1 MRRWQANSLHTC
13 ATFQRSSTVTVA
25 IAIVGLVLALLMV
38 FRAELTRV
46 RDGRILAFLA
56 LFVVPSIAVWAGVTE
71 HMERAKST
79 EFCLSC
85 HTMEKHG
92 RSLYVDDRSYL
103 PAAHFQNNRIPRD
116 RACYTC
122 HTNYTMFGGAKDK
135 WRGLS
140 HVYVQYLGTIPK
152 PEEIKLYVPFNNRE
166 CLHCHAGARSYLE
179 TSAHQKSPDLLEK
192 ANRNEMSCMSSRCH
206 DTVHDVETLADVTFW
221 KEKGK

>member
-1 MRRWQANSLHTC
+1 MLSGGNLAVGIAVVGILL
-13 ATFQRSSTVTVA
+13 AFLVA
-25 IAIVGLVLALLMV
+25 V
-38 FRAELTRV
+38 RTELTRM

-56 LFVVPSIAVWAGVTE
+56 LFLLPAVAVWAGATE

-85 HTMEKHG
+85 HTMEQHG
-92 RSLYVDDRSYL
+92 KSLFVDDRSYL
-103 PAAHFQNNRIPRD
+103 AAAHFQNNRIPRD

-122 HTNYTMFGGAKDK
+122 HTNYTMFGGFKDK

-152 PEEIKLYVPFNNRE
+152 PEEIKLYTPFNNRE
-166 CLHCHAGARSYLE
+166 CLHCHAGARSYME
-179 TSAHQKSPDLLEK
+179 ATAHMKTPDLLEK

-206 DTVHDVETLADVTFW
+206 DTTHDVETLSDVTLW
-221 KEKGK
+221 KETAK